1 MFGLTPFERNELWNP
16 FREFENEFFKGFV
29 SVSHCC
35 TDIKDEGDK
44 FVLECEMP
52 GFNKE
57 DIQININGSTLTICA
72 THKADNSEKNSS
84 GEYIRRERSYGS
96 YCRSFDVSGIDKNAI
111 GAAYTNGILTLTLP
125 KKEKQQPESKRI
137 EVK

>member
-1 MFGLTPFERNELWNP
+1 MFGLVPFERNELWNP
-16 FREFENEFFKGFV
+16 FREFENEFFKAFG
-29 SVSHCC
+29 SVSHCR

-52 GFNKE
+52 GLNKE
-57 DIQININGSTLTICA
+57 DIKIDINGSTLTLCA

-96 YCRSFDVSGIDKNAI
+96 YCRNFDISGIDENAI
-111 GAAYTNGILTLTLP
+111 DAVYTNGILTLTLP

-137 EVK
+137 EIK